1 MALPG
6 YAAETSLYMPSRSYL
21 MIRSVSA
28 ADAYPTLIAQHD
40 PCAMPGGGGGGGVEL
55 PLPGPCPRGQKCCGR
70 VVGRH
75 CYGICV
81 PRNARCP

>member
-40 PCAMPGGGGGGGVEL
+40 PCAMPRRC
-55 PLPGPCPRGQKCCGR
+55 PPGYKCCGEM
-70 VVGRH
+70 VGRW
-75 CYGICV
+75 CSGRCV
-81 PRNARCP
+81 ANYRSC